1 MGSAIVYTN
10 VISWL
15 IILSVVQV
23 RNVTL
28 KHTNKFKS
36 FKSLICKQASLAN
49 SGLKIYIVNLNVIQY
64 DLFNRIPKF
73 LHIFQEVE
81 EEELTADEVLQRLQ
95 VR

>member
-1 MGSAIVYTN
+1 MLLLNI
-10 VISWL
+10 L
-15 IILSVVQV
+15 I
-23 RNVTL
+23 
-28 KHTNKFKS
+28 
-36 FKSLICKQASLAN
+36 
-49 SGLKIYIVNLNVIQY
+49 NLNVIQY

>member
-1 MGSAIVYTN
+1 MPARSSKFSCYGPAN
-10 VISWL
+10 KLVI
-15 IILSVVQV
+15 
-23 RNVTL
+23 
-28 KHTNKFKS
+28 
-36 FKSLICKQASLAN
+36 
-49 SGLKIYIVNLNVIQY
+49 IQY